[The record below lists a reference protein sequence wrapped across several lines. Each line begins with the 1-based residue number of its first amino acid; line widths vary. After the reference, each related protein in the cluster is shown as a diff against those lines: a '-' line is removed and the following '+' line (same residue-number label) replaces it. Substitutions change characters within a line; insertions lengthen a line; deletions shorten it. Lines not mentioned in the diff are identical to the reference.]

1 MERGYNV
8 EKIDIGCF
16 SWMLERLLRKVRFRY
31 NAWIKQ
37 NKTKHLHHIWTIIY
51 KPFLQDVP
59 YKLGNIPE
67 TSHFVPPVKMRHRG
81 AEALYNQTVQIKLK
95 ILMIKQLLLN
105 SQIVC

>member
-51 KPFLQDVP
+51 QPFLQDVP

-67 TSHFVPPVKMRHRG
+67 AFTCKHPIPFPPLKCDI
-81 AEALYNQTVQIKLK
+81 EELKLFT
-95 ILMIKQLLLN
+95 IKQCKL
-105 SQIVC
+105 S